1 VSAVVSVSVV
11 AGAYWTVTT
20 QLLAGAS
27 VVALQVSSPEGIEN
41 ALDPVGLKDAVNV
54 VEVPVPALVR
64 VKLWVGVLP
73 EVTDPKS

>member
-1 VSAVVSVSVV
+1 MVSVSVV

-20 QLLAGAS
+20 QLLEGPS
-27 VVALQVSSPEGIEN
+27 VVALQESSPEGIEN
-41 ALDPVGLKDAVNV
+41 ALDPVGLKDAVSV
-54 VEVPVPALVR
+54 VEVPVPELVR